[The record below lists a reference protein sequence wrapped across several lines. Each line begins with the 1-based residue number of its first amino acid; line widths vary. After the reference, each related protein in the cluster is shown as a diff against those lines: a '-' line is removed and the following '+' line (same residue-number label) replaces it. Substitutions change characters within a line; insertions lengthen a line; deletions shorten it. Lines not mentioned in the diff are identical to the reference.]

1 MALGSLRN
9 LPIHH
14 RPSPAFNAS
23 IKSPSMKPRSFFV
36 SPPQEYV
43 AWHQH
48 GNRAGIE
55 GAPISQSTDG
65 VVSCYYAFRINS
77 YLAVGVEVRRVSDW
91 TKLFLC

>member
-23 IKSPSMKPRSFFV
+23 MRSPSMKPRSFFV

-48 GNRAGIE
+48 GKRAGIE
-55 GAPISQSTDG
+55 GAPISQATDE
-65 VVSCYYAFRINS
+65 VVGCCFAFRINS
-77 YLAVGVEVRRVSDW
+77 YLVVDVEMRRVSN
-91 TKLFLC
+91 